1 MKKILTIAAILG
13 LSSAAFAFDLGGI
26 KGTWQDEKWNA
37 NWTFSADGKIVLSD
51 SKTGETYYTFT
62 DSNTQDFK
70 VNVGLDG
77 VTLTFS
83 SKKTARSYKFTKPA
97 SLDTDLDMRIEP
109 TWTDAYETKIKFQN

>member
-13 LSSAAFAFDLGGI
+13 LSTAAFAFDLGGI

-51 SKTGETYYTFT
+51 S
-62 DSNTQDFK
+62 NTQDFK
-70 VNVGLDG
+70 VNVGIDG

-97 SLDTDLDMRIEP
+97 SLDTDLDMCIEP
-109 TWTDAYETKIKFQN
+109 TWTNAYETKIKFQK